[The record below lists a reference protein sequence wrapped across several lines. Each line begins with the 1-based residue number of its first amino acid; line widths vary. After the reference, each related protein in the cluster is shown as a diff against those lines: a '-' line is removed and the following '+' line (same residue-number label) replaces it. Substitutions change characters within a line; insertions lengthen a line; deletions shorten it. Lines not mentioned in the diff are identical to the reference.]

1 MKDWD
6 LMLDFQQTVRGWRLA
21 KLLRDGSK
29 PAVRPRLDQET
40 SIGPRCALGI
50 ALWLGLVIGLAELV
64 LTRVQKPL
72 TDPSPGLF
80 RLNRHIMW
88 TIPTVNLVVFGLCGL
103 GAALALRAR
112 PRLGVRA
119 AVAPLVFLATLT
131 LLLTCRW
138 LHVLACLAI
147 ASLFAFRLT
156 LRIEAGFPA
165 FRRLVR
171 RTLPATAGLVA
182 AVVGLS
188 LRGQIPGVPP
198 AATPTPAVSAAG
210 QNAPGPNVL
219 LVVLDTVRAD
229 HLSLHGYDR
238 ETSPNLSRLARRGI
252 TFKQA
257 RSTAPWTLP
266 SHASM
271 MTGRWP
277 HELSTGINHP
287 LDGTH
292 ETLAEYLA
300 ASGYAT
306 AGFVGN
312 AAYCGIETGLGRG
325 FAHYEDHVLSIA
337 DILWTSALG
346 QRILL
351 QGMFRPERRTGGT
364 PNDYHRKD
372 AAQIR
377 RDMLAW
383 VEGRKGR
390 PFFAFLNLYDAHDPY
405 MPPTGFDR
413 QFGVKP
419 RTDADM
425 AILERWFIH
434 DKKKLT
440 PGEIQSVLDAYDD
453 GIAYLDE
460 QLGRLVDDLDWLGLL
475 ASTLVIVTADH
486 GEHLGEHQLYG
497 HASSLYD
504 AEIHVPLLIILP
516 AQAHAGK
523 VVTAQVSLRD
533 LAATVADVT
542 GLGGSPFPGRSLA
555 RHWAADAPPQPE
567 PSLSEVDAPV
577 MSAPNQGRSP
587 VFRGPM
593 KAVAAG
599 KHVYVRNGDGKEE
612 LFDVQAD
619 PMQLR
624 NLAGLR
630 HVQSILVQIRTHL
643 DRLLR
648 VEASVNARS
657 RQDL

>member
-1 MKDWD
+1 MKWWD
-6 LMLDFQQTVRGWRLA
+6 VLSGQRQA
-21 KLLRDGSK
+21 GSK
-29 PAVRPRLDQET
+29 PAVRLRWDLET
-40 SIGPRCALGI
+40 SFGPLSALGI
-50 ALWLGLVIGLAELV
+50 AIWFGLITGLAELV

-80 RLNRHIMW
+80 RMNRHILW
-88 TIPTVNLVVFGLCGL
+88 TIPTVNIVVFGLCGL

-112 PRLGVRA
+112 PRLGVRG
-119 AVAPLVFLATLT
+119 AVGPLVFLAMLT
-131 LLLTCRW
+131 LLLSCRW
-138 LHVLACLAI
+138 LHVLACLVI
-147 ASLFAFRLT
+147 AFLLALRLT

-165 FRRLVR
+165 FRRLVLW
-171 RTLPATAGLVA
+171 TLPALAGLAAVEIGWAFDGRLPDVRQEAAFPLAVATAGQA
-182 AVVGLS
+182 
-188 LRGQIPGVPP
+188 
-198 AATPTPAVSAAG
+198 
-210 QNAPGPNVL
+210 APGPNVL

-252 TFKQA
+252 TFQQA

-300 ASGYAT
+300 AKGYAT

-312 AAYCGIETGLGRG
+312 AAYCGFETGLGRG
-325 FAHYEDHVLSIA
+325 FAHFEDHVLSVA

-346 QRILL
+346 QRVLL
-351 QGMFRPERRTGGT
+351 QVMFRPERRTGGT
-364 PNDYHRKD
+364 PNDYHRKTAD
-372 AAQIR
+372 QIR

-383 VEGRKGR
+383 VEGQKGR

-405 MPPTGFDR
+405 MPPTDFDR
-413 QFGVKP
+413 HFGVRP
-419 RTDADM
+419 RSAADM
-425 AILERWFIH
+425 AILERWFIK

-440 PGEIQSVLDAYDD
+440 PAEIQSVLDAYDD

-460 QLGRLVDDLDWLGLL
+460 QIGELIDDLDWLGLL
-475 ASTLVIVTADH
+475 AKTVVIITADH

-504 AEIHVPLLIILP
+504 AEIHVPLLVLLP
-516 AQAHAGK
+516 EEEHEGK
-523 VVTAQVSLRD
+523 VVTTQVSLRD
-533 LAATVADVT
+533 LAATVADLT
-542 GLGGSPFPGRSLA
+542 AKEGSPFPGQSLA
-555 RHWAADAPPQPE
+555 RHWAADVPPQSE

-577 MSAPNQGRSP
+577 ATAPNQGRSP

-599 KHVYVRNGDGKEE
+599 KYVYVRNGDGQEE
-612 LFDVQAD
+612 LFDVEAD

-624 NLAGLR
+624 NQAGLR
-630 HVQSILVQIRTHL
+630 QVESILVQARLHL

-648 VEASVNARS
+648 GEAPVIARV
-657 RQDL
+657 RQD

>member
-1 MKDWD
+1 MID
-6 LMLDFQQTVRGWRLA
+6 LQQTVRGWRFA
-21 KLLRDGSK
+21 KLRRDRRK
-29 PAVRPRLDQET
+29 LAMRPRLEQET
-40 SIGPRCALGI
+40 SVGPLSALGI
-50 ALWLGLVIGLAELV
+50 ALWFGLIIGLAELV

-80 RLNRHIMW
+80 RMNRHIMW
-88 TIPTVNLVVFGLCGL
+88 TILTVNLVVFGFCGL
-103 GAALALRAR
+103 VAALVLRAR
-112 PRLGVRA
+112 PRLGVRV
-119 AVAPLVFLATLT
+119 AVGPLVFLVTLT
-131 LLLTCRW
+131 LLLSCRW
-138 LHVLACLAI
+138 LHVLACLVLAF
-147 ASLFAFRLT
+147 LFAFRLT
-156 LRIEAGFPA
+156 LRIESGLPA

-182 AVVGLS
+182 VVTGLS
-188 LRGQIPGVPP
+188 LGGQIPSVRQAAGPP
-198 AATPTPAVSAAG
+198 PTVSAGG
-210 QNAPGPNVL
+210 QGAPGPNVL

-229 HLSLHGYDR
+229 HLSLHGYGRD
-238 ETSPNLSRLARRGI
+238 TSPNLSRLARRGI
-252 TFKQA
+252 KFEQA

-300 ASGYAT
+300 ANGYAT

-312 AAYCGIETGLGRG
+312 ATYCGIETGLGRG
-325 FAHYEDHVLSIA
+325 FAHFEDHELSVA

-372 AAQIR
+372 AARIR

-383 VEGRKGR
+383 VEGQKGR

-413 QFGVKP
+413 HFGLRP
-419 RTDADM
+419 PSAADM

-434 DKKKLT
+434 DKKKLR
-440 PGEIQSVLDAYDD
+440 PEEIQSVLDAYDD

-460 QLGRLVDDLDWLGLL
+460 QLGELVDDLDWLGLL

-504 AEIHVPLLIILP
+504 AEIHVPLLILLP
-516 AQAHAGK
+516 DEAHAGQ

-555 RHWAADAPPQPE
+555 RHWAADTSPQPE

-599 KHVYVRNGDGKEE
+599 KHVYVRNGDGQEE
-612 LFDVQAD
+612 LFDVEAD
-619 PMQLR
+619 PMQSR
-624 NLAGLR
+624 NLAGLPQ
-630 HVQSILVQIRTHL
+630 VQSILDQIRTDL
-643 DRLLR
+643 DRLLQAKAP
-648 VEASVNARS
+648 ASARS
-657 RQDL
+657 RQD

>member
-1 MKDWD
+1 M
-6 LMLDFQQTVRGWRLA
+6 TRL
-21 KLLRDGSK
+21 
-29 PAVRPRLDQET
+29 
-40 SIGPRCALGI
+40 
-50 ALWLGLVIGLAELV
+50 
-64 LTRVQKPL
+64 QKPL

-80 RLNRHIMW
+80 RMNRHIMW
-88 TIPTVNLVVFGLCGL
+88 TIPTVNIVLFGFCGL
-103 GAALALRAR
+103 LVALALRAR
-112 PRLGVRA
+112 LRLGVRG
-119 AVAPLVFLATLT
+119 AVGPLVFLAALT
-131 LLLTCRW
+131 LLLSCRW
-138 LHVLACLAI
+138 LHVVACVVLAL
-147 ASLFAFRLT
+147 LFTFRLT
-156 LRIEAGFPA
+156 RRIEVNFPE

-171 RTLPATAGLVA
+171 CTKPTMAGLVA
-182 AVVGLS
+182 AVIGFS
-188 LRGQIPGVPP
+188 LDGQSLGVRQAAAP
-198 AATPTPAVSAAG
+198 ASAAAAG
-210 QNAPGPNVL
+210 GKGAPSPNVL

-229 HLSLHGYDR
+229 HLTLHGYARD
-238 ETSPNLSRLARRGI
+238 TSPSLARMARRGI
-252 TFKQA
+252 KFEQA

-277 HELSTGINHP
+277 HELSTSINHP

-300 ASGYAT
+300 ANGYAT

-312 AAYCGIETGLGRG
+312 ATYCGIETGLSRG
-325 FAHYEDHVLSIA
+325 FAHYEDHVLSVA
-337 DILWTSALG
+337 DILWSSAMG

-351 QGMFRPERRTGGT
+351 QGMFGPERRTGGT
-364 PNDYHRKD
+364 PNDFHRKD

-383 VEGRKGR
+383 VARQQGR

-413 QFGVKP
+413 RFGVGP
-419 RTDADM
+419 RSAGDM
-425 AILERWFIH
+425 AILERWFIQ
-434 DKKKLT
+434 DKKKLK
-440 PGEIQSVLDAYDD
+440 PGEIQSVVDAYDD

-475 ASTLVIVTADH
+475 ANTLVIVTADH

-504 AEIHVPLLIILP
+504 AEIHVPLLILLP
-516 AQAHAGK
+516 GEVHAGQS
-523 VVTAQVSLRD
+523 VAEQVSLRD

-555 RHWAADAPPQPE
+555 RHLAANASPLHE
-567 PSLSEVDAPV
+567 PSLSEVDSPV

-599 KHVYVRNGDGKEE
+599 KHVYVRNGDGQEE
-612 LFDVQAD
+612 LFNVEAD
-619 PMQLR
+619 PMQSR
-624 NLAGLR
+624 NLAGLPQS
-630 HVQSILVQIRTHL
+630 QSILVQIRKDL

-648 VEASVNARS
+648 VEAPVIARS
-657 RQDL
+657 RLD

>member
-1 MKDWD
+1 M
-6 LMLDFQQTVRGWRLA
+6 V
-21 KLLRDGSK
+21 
-29 PAVRPRLDQET
+29 
-40 SIGPRCALGI
+40 I
-50 ALWLGLVIGLAELV
+50 AF
-64 LTRVQKPL
+64 
-72 TDPSPGLF
+72 LF
-80 RLNRHIMW
+80 
-88 TIPTVNLVVFGLCGL
+88 VC
-103 GAALALRAR
+103 
-112 PRLGVRA
+112 
-119 AVAPLVFLATLT
+119 
-131 LLLTCRW
+131 
-138 LHVLACLAI
+138 
-147 ASLFAFRLT
+147 RLT
-156 LRIEAGFPA
+156 LRIEARFPA

-171 RTLPATAGLVA
+171 WTLPALVGLVA
-182 AVVGLS
+182 VVIGLA
-188 LRGQIPGVPP
+188 LDGRMPGIPQ
-198 AATPTPAVSAAG
+198 AATPAPAVAAAG
-210 QNAPGPNVL
+210 RDAPGPNVL

-229 HLSLHGYDR
+229 HLSLLGYDR

-252 TFKQA
+252 TFQQA

-287 LDGTH
+287 LDATH
-292 ETLAEYLA
+292 VTLAEHLA
-300 ASGYAT
+300 AKGYAT

-325 FAHYEDHVLSIA
+325 FAHFEDHEKTVA

-351 QGMFRPERRTGGT
+351 QGIFRPERRTGGT

-383 VEGRKGR
+383 VESQQGR

-405 MPPTGFDR
+405 MPPTGFNSH
-413 QFGVKP
+413 FGVRP
-419 RTDADM
+419 RSAADL
-425 AILERWFIH
+425 AIMERWFIQ

-460 QLGRLVDDLDWLGLL
+460 QIGELIDDLDWLGLL
-475 ASTLVIVTADH
+475 AHTLVIITADH
-486 GEHLGEHQLYG
+486 GEHLGEHELYG

-516 AQAHAGK
+516 EQAHAGK
-523 VVTAQVSLRD
+523 VVAAQVSLRD
-533 LAATVADVT
+533 LAATVADLT
-542 GLGGSPFPGRSLA
+542 GPGDSPFPGRTLA
-555 RHWAADAPPQPE
+555 RYWAGAAPPPE
-567 PSLSEVDAPV
+567 PSLSEVDVPV
-577 MSAPNQGRSP
+577 ATAPNQGRSP

-599 KHVYVRNGDGKEE
+599 KYVYVRNGDGREE
-612 LFDVQAD
+612 LFDVEAD

-624 NLAGLR
+624 NVAGLPQ
-630 HVQSILVQIRTHL
+630 VESVLVHTRISL

-648 VEASVNARS
+648 GEAPVIAHA
-657 RQDL
+657 RQD

>member
-1 MKDWD
+1 MI
-6 LMLDFQQTVRGWRLA
+6 DFQQTVRGLRLT
-21 KLLRDGSK
+21 KLRRDLRK
-29 PAVRPRLDQET
+29 LAMRPRLDHKT
-40 SIGPRCALGI
+40 SFGPRCVLEI
-50 ALWLGLVIGLAELV
+50 ALWFGLIIGLAELV

-80 RLNRHIMW
+80 RMNRHIMW
-88 TIPTVNLVVFGLCGL
+88 TIPTVNLVVFGFCGL
-103 GAALALRAR
+103 VAALMLRAR
-112 PRLGVRA
+112 PRLGVRV
-119 AVAPLVFLATLT
+119 AVGPLVFLAMLT
-131 LLLTCRW
+131 LLLSCRW
-138 LHVLACLAI
+138 LHVLACLVLAF
-147 ASLFAFRLT
+147 LFAFRLT
-156 LRIEAGFPA
+156 RRIEASLPA

-171 RTLPATAGLVA
+171 RHDASDGGAGGRRDRVVA
-182 AVVGLS
+182 RRADS
-188 LRGQIPGVPP
+188 WR
-198 AATPTPAVSAAG
+198 TPDGRSPPAVSAGG
-210 QNAPGPNVL
+210 QDAPRPNVL

-229 HLSLHGYDR
+229 HLSLHGYRRD
-238 ETSPNLSRLARRGI
+238 TSPNLSRLARRGI

-292 ETLAEYLA
+292 ATLAEYLA

-306 AGFVGN
+306 AGFVAN
-312 AAYCGIETGLGRG
+312 ATYCGIETGLGRG
-325 FAHYEDHVLSIA
+325 FAHFEDHELSVA

-377 RDMLAW
+377 RDMLTW
-383 VEGRKGR
+383 VVRQKGR

-413 QFGVKP
+413 HFGVRP
-419 RTDADM
+419 RSAADM

-460 QLGRLVDDLDWLGLL
+460 QLGGLVDDLDWLGLL

-504 AEIHVPLLIILP
+504 AEIHVPLLILLP
-516 AQAHAGK
+516 GEAHAGQT
-523 VVTAQVSLRD
+523 VTAQVSLRD

-555 RHWAADAPPQPE
+555 RHWAADASPLSE

-577 MSAPNQGRSP
+577 MSAPNQDRSP

-599 KHVYVRNGDGKEE
+599 KHVYVRNGDGQEE
-612 LFDVQAD
+612 LFDIEAD
-619 PMQLR
+619 PMQSR
-624 NLAGLR
+624 NLAAQPQ
-630 HVQSILVQIRTHL
+630 VQSILDQNRTDL
-643 DRLLR
+643 DQLLQA
-648 VEASVNARS
+648 EAPVTDRS
-657 RQDL
+657 RQD

>member
-1 MKDWD
+1 
-6 LMLDFQQTVRGWRLA
+6 VG
-21 KLLRDGSK
+21 
-29 PAVRPRLDQET
+29 
-40 SIGPRCALGI
+40 
-50 ALWLGLVIGLAELV
+50 
-64 LTRVQKPL
+64 
-72 TDPSPGLF
+72 
-80 RLNRHIMW
+80 
-88 TIPTVNLVVFGLCGL
+88 
-103 GAALALRAR
+103 
-112 PRLGVRA
+112 
-119 AVAPLVFLATLT
+119 PLVFLATLT
-131 LLLTCRW
+131 LLLSCRW
-138 LHVLACLAI
+138 LHVLACLVI
-147 ASLFAFRLT
+147 ACLFAWRLT
-156 LRIEAGFPA
+156 VRIEAGFPA
-165 FRRLVR
+165 FQWLVR
-171 RTLPATAGLVA
+171 RSLTPMAWLVA
-182 AVVGLS
+182 AVIGLS
-188 LRGQIPGVPP
+188 LGGPRLVVRQPD
-198 AATPTPAVSAAG
+198 AATPAISAAG
-210 QNAPGPNVL
+210 PDVPGPNVL

-229 HLSLHGYDR
+229 HLSFHGYDR
-238 ETSPNLSRLARRGI
+238 DTSPNLSRLARRGI

-287 LDGTH
+287 LDETH
-292 ETLAEYLA
+292 RTLAECLS

-306 AGFVGN
+306 AGFVAN

-325 FAHYEDHVLSIA
+325 FAHYEDHELSVA
-337 DILWTSALG
+337 DILWTTALG

-351 QGMFRPERRTGGT
+351 QGLFRPEPRSGGT

-383 VEGRKGR
+383 VEGQKGR

-405 MPPTGFDR
+405 IPPAGFDR
-413 QFGVKP
+413 HFGVRP
-419 RTDADM
+419 RSAADM
-425 AILERWFIH
+425 KIMERWFIQ

-460 QLGRLVDDLDWLGLL
+460 QLGKLIDDLDWLGLL

-486 GEHLGEHQLYG
+486 GEHLGEHELYG

-516 AQAHAGK
+516 EQAHAGK
-523 VVTAQVSLRD
+523 VVTTQVSLRD

-542 GLGGSPFPGRSLA
+542 GLGGSTFPGRSLA
-555 RHWAADAPPQPE
+555 RHWAAQVPPQPD
-567 PSLSEVDAPV
+567 PSLSEVDVPV
-577 MSAPNQGRSP
+577 ATAPNQGRSP

-599 KHVYVRNGDGKEE
+599 KHVYVRNGDGQEE
-612 LFDVQAD
+612 LFDVGAD

-624 NLAGLR
+624 NLAGLPQ
-630 HVQSILVQIRTHL
+630 VQSILVQSRAYL
-643 DRLLR
+643 EQLLR
-648 VEASVNARS
+648 PDASLIARS
-657 RQDL
+657 RRD